1 VVFTIHNL
9 AYQGR
14 FPREIVPLLGLPWS
28 TFTIE
33 RAEFWGEF
41 SFLKAGITYS
51 DYITT
56 VSPTYARETQRPE
69 AGVGMDGVL
78 ALRANR
84 YAGILNGIDTEAWNP
99 ATDATLPARYTAD
112 DLSGKAVCKRALLE
126 RLGMAVGDDALARPV
141 VAFLSR
147 LIAQKGLDLIVEAAS
162 RLVNLDATWVFV
174 GMGEERYEDM
184 LRDLAARHPTR
195 VVAHIG
201 YTEELAHLVQGGAD
215 MILMPSTFEPCGLTQ
230 MYGLRYGTV
239 PVVTA
244 VGGLDDSIQPYTARA
259 RHANGFKIREPSADL
274 LVRTLRQ
281 AIRLYHDKAAW
292 LPLMRRGMA
301 ADLSWQTAAREYV
314 KVYRRARGL
323 AAIRGGL

>member
-1 VVFTIHNL
+1 
-9 AYQGR
+9 
-14 FPREIVPLLGLPWS
+14 
-28 TFTIE
+28 
-33 RAEFWGEF
+33 
-41 SFLKAGITYS
+41 
-51 DYITT
+51 
-56 VSPTYARETQRPE
+56 
-69 AGVGMDGVL
+69 MDGVL

-84 YAGILNGIDTEAWNP
+84 YVGILNGIDTEVWNP
-99 ATDATLPARYTAD
+99 ATDPALPARYTAE

-126 RLGMAVGDDALARPV
+126 QLGLSVGDDALARPV

-147 LIAQKGLDLIVEAAS
+147 LVAQKGLDLIAETAA
-162 RLVNLDATWVFV
+162 RLVKLDATWVLV
-174 GMGEERYEDM
+174 GTGEERYENV

-195 VVAHIG
+195 VAAHIG
-201 YTEELAHLVQGGAD
+201 YTEELAHLVQAGAD
-215 MILMPSTFEPCGLTQ
+215 MVLMPSTFEPCGLTPL
-230 MYGLRYGTV
+230 YGLRYGTV

-244 VGGLDDSIQPYTARA
+244 VGGLDDSVQPYTARA
-259 RHANGFKIREPSADL
+259 RHANGFKIREPSAEC

-301 ADLSWQTAAREYV
+301 ADLSWQTAAKEYV